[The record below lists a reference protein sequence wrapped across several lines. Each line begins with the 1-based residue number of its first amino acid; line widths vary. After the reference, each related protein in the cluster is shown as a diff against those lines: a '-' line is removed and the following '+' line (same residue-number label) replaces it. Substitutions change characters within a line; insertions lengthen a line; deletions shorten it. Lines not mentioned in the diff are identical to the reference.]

1 MPVTFGCSLP
11 SRGAMASSENL
22 RSLAQRAEDLSFDHV
37 WVSDHIIIPHEV
49 SSFYPYAADGVAP
62 FQRDNTYFEPLAALN
77 FLAGCTSR
85 VKLGTHVLILPYRN
99 PVLTAKILAT
109 LDVLSG
115 GRLILGAGVGWME
128 EEFQAM
134 GLDTYAQRGKVTD
147 EYIQIF
153 KELWTSDNPEFH
165 GEHYD
170 IGGAGFLPQA
180 SAAAAP
186 AHLDRRPH
194 QPGYPPRRHPGRR
207 LDAHRPA
214 PAGHPGTGGAGRED
228 RPPAPHQRPRRP
240 RPRTPSTWFS
250 APTAYSRTLHC
261 RPSPGVRHPRANR
274 RGPAP
279 VPGPGRAAL
288 HFQLPRRQR
297 RPAAGS
303 HGALLPRGDATDSVG
318 LIRDSGQE
326 CVVDEC

>member
-11 SRGAMASSENL
+11 SRGAMASPDNL
-22 RSLAQRAEDLSFDHV
+22 RDLAQRAEDLSFDHV

-77 FLAGCTSR
+77 FLAGCTTR

-134 GLDTYAQRGKVTD
+134 GLDTYAQRGEVTD

-153 KELWTSDNPEFH
+153 KELWTSDDPEFH
-165 GEHYD
+165 GKHYD
-170 IGGAGFLPQA
+170 ISGAGFLPKPVQQPHPPIWIGGHTNPA
-180 SAAAAP
+180 IRRAATLGDGWMP
-186 AHLDRRPH
+186 IGL
-194 QPGYPPRRHPGRR
+194 
-207 LDAHRPA
+207 
-214 PAGHPGTGGAGRED
+214 
-228 RPPAPHQRPRRP
+228 RPPAGLEPEEMAEKVARLRRI
-240 RPRTPSTWFS
+240 S
-250 APTAYSRTLHC
+250 ARRSSRGRGGL
-261 RPSPGVRHPRANR
+261 GVQH
-274 RGPAP
+274 
-279 VPGPGRAAL
+279 
-288 HFQLPRRQR
+288 
-297 RPAAGS
+297 
-303 HGALLPRGDATDSVG
+303 
-318 LIRDSGQE
+318 
-326 CVVDEC
+326 